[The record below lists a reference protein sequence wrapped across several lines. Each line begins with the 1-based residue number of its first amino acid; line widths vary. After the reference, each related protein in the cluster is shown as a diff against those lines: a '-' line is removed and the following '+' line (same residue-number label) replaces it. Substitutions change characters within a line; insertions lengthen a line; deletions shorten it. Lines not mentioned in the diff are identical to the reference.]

1 MSENNG
7 GDSLKNF
14 VNVPLT
20 EIKKKTTSASFWGMD
35 YKTTT
40 MENGLSWFM

>member
-7 GDSLKNF
+7 GNSLKSF

-20 EIKKKTTSASFWGMD
+20 EIKKTASASFWGMD

-40 MENGLSWFM
+40 MENGLSVFI